1 MGFNKESLK
10 KRVRMNAWALK
21 ARDLLGRCDSVTE
34 AAGKLGVSER
44 RLREVFATKGWG
56 APSSYLTLQELPA
69 DTPTK
74 REARLQKIAD
84 LTRHAPKPFEE
95 LCNELNVS
103 PRRAREMIEEAQVA
117 GYDVRVADGAVG
129 RTPAVTPEPVTVSKA
144 EGDWQMVSVISD
156 THLGS
161 RYCLREQIQDFVNR
175 AYENGVREILHP
187 GDILD
192 GCYRHGRWEVT
203 HTSLDDQ
210 ISDLLDVLPKRP
222 GLSYHAIGGNHDE
235 TFKDQ
240 AGFDVGRLIEAR
252 FQDAG
257 RDDFHFYG
265 WRGAMLRVRGALFEM
280 WHPRGSGAY
289 AKSYK
294 AQRYLAQ
301 SYGPW
306 KPDVLLIG
314 HFHTF
319 NYCVERGVHAIQ
331 CPTFQGAGSA
341 FSKSLGGT
349 PSIGGTILSWRA
361 TEDGT
366 LRDFNLTL
374 RSYYEREAPRELQKM
389 AEMAAEPAL
398 YEPQA
403 RRIP

>member
-1 MGFNKESLK
+1 MGFNKEALR

-21 ARDLLGRCDSVTE
+21 ARDLIGRCDSVAE
-34 AAGKLGVSER
+34 AAAKLKVSER
-44 RLREVFATKGWG
+44 RLRAVFAQKGWG
-56 APSSYLTLQELPA
+56 PPSSYLKFETLP
-69 DTPTK
+69 DDSPTK
-74 REARLQKIAD
+74 REERFGRIAN
-84 LTRHAPKPFEE
+84 LTRSAPRPFDD

-103 PRRAREMIEEAQVA
+103 PRRAREMIDEARAA
-117 GYDVRVADGAVG
+117 GYDVQVADGAVG
-129 RTPAVTPEPVTVSKA
+129 RTPTVTPEPVNVSLA
-144 EGDWQMVSVISD
+144 EHGDWQLVGVISD

-161 RYCLREQIQDFVNR
+161 RYCLRDQIRDFVDR
-175 AYENGVREILHP
+175 AYEHGVREILHP

-192 GCYRHGRWEVT
+192 GCYSHGRWEVT
-203 HTSLDDQ
+203 HPSLDDQ

-235 TFKDQ
+235 TFKSQ

-252 FQDAG
+252 FHDAG
-257 RDDFHFYG
+257 RSDFKFYG

-314 HFHTF
+314 HFHSF

-349 PSIGGTILSWRA
+349 PSIGGMILSWRV

-374 RSYYEREAPRELQKM
+374 RSYYEREGPRELQKM
-389 AEMAAEPAL
+389 AELAAEPAL

-403 RRIP
+403 RKA